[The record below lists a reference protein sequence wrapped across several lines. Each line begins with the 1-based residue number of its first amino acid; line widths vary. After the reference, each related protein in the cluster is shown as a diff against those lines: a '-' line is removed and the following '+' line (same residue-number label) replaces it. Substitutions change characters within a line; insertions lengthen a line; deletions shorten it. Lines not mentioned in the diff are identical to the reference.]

1 MSKFSETAKI
11 IIQSPVR
18 ILGISGSL
26 RKASFNTGMLR
37 YISANLPKN
46 VDLQVADISRLPLFN
61 GDLNDMKDESKDPL
75 SVVAFRKQ
83 IRQSDAIL
91 FASAEYNYGMS
102 GVLKN
107 AIDWGSRSANGNAF
121 AGKTA
126 TIIGGGGG
134 LGTGRAQYQLR
145 QTGVFL
151 DLQFLTKPEVMIRI
165 FEPNTINWD
174 TGELLD
180 NTWKPRLIAQVEALR
195 DFTYQHKLGTE
206 AFKNLNDNKSK
217 L

>member
-1 MSKFSETAKI
+1 MAQELLKAVTKN
-11 IIQSPVR
+11 PVK

-26 RKASFNTGMLR
+26 RKGSVNTGLLR

-46 VDLQVADISRLPLFN
+46 VDFKIADLSKIPVYN
-61 GDLNDMKDESKDPL
+61 GDINDMKNESNDPE

-83 IRQSDAIL
+83 LRQTDAII
-91 FASAEYNYGMS
+91 FASAEYNFGMS

-107 AIDWGSRSANGNAF
+107 AIDWASRSANGNAF

-126 TIIGGGGG
+126 TVIGAGGG
-134 LGTGRAQYQLR
+134 LGTGRAQYGLR
-145 QTGVFL
+145 QTAVFL
-151 DLQFLTKPEVMIRI
+151 DLQFMTKPEVMIRA
-165 FEPNTINWD
+165 FEGNACNFE

-180 NTWKPRLIAQVEALR
+180 ETWKSRLVTQVEELR
-195 DFTYQHKLGTE
+195 DFTYQWKLGKE
-206 AFKNLNDNKSK
+206 AFKIINPKASK